1 MESPTTTAK
10 PVSGKEHQTGH
21 RERLRARVER
31 VGAESLE
38 DYELLEFLL
47 AYARPRV
54 DTKPQAKKLLKV
66 HGSLARVLK
75 KESNAIQRVD
85 GIGTTSALLLQVV
98 GEIAVRAARDEV
110 DPKKIVFANW
120 ENVKRYMRAKFKG
133 ERKEIF
139 HIFYLDAANKLL
151 ADETL
156 SRGTVDR
163 TAIYIREILE
173 RSLHH
178 GATAIILTHNHPSGN
193 PDPSVEDINMTREI
207 AKAIGQVDIELH
219 DHLIVGGTGKIA
231 SFKDLGLL

>member
-1 MESPTTTAK
+1 MESSTATAK
-10 PVSGKEHQTGH
+10 PIPVRDNQTGH

-54 DTKPQAKKLLKV
+54 DTKPQAKELLRV

-75 KESNAIQRVD
+75 KESNAIQRID
-85 GIGTTSALLLQVV
+85 GVGTTSALLLQVV
-98 GEIAVRAARDEV
+98 GEIAVRAARDEL
-110 DPKKIVFANW
+110 DPKQIVFANW

-133 ERKEIF
+133 DPKESF
-139 HIFYLDAANKLL
+139 HIFYLDSANKLL

-173 RSLHH
+173 RALHH
-178 GATAIILTHNHPSGN
+178 GAVSVILTHNHPSGN
-193 PDPSVEDINMTREI
+193 PEPSAEDIQMTREV

-219 DHLIVGGTGKIA
+219 DHLIVGGTGKVA